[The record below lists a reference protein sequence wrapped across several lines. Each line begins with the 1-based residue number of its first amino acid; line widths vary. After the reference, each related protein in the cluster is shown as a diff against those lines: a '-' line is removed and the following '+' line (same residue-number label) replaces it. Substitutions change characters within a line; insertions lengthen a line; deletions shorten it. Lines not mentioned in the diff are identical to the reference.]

1 MIKLL
6 DILKEVDGGKTLITR
21 RTPEERV
28 EKLIQNYIRNG
39 GKGDLDLSDSNV
51 TSLPKNL
58 KVEGNLYLNTNP
70 LKDLPSGLVVGGS
83 LYMDDTKI
91 TDIPSN
97 IKVRKSIIARN
108 SEVISLPDNFT
119 VNEMLNLARN
129 PLTSLPDNLTAWD
142 VDVRGSK
149 LDSIPKN
156 ITTNALYI
164 RNTPLADRYC
174 NVDENGF
181 RTYNRQKDLQL
192 ELDIKE
198 AGGKVE
204 TIYA

>member
-6 DILKEVDGGKTLITR
+6 DILKEVEGEKTLTTR
-21 RTPEERV
+21 RTREERV
-28 EKLIQNYIRNG
+28 EGLIRNYIRNG

-58 KVEGNLYLNTNP
+58 KVEGSLNLINNP

-108 SEVISLPDNFT
+108 SKIVRLPDNLT
-119 VNEMLNLARN
+119 VNGLLNLSRN

-156 ITTNALYI
+156 ITTNTLYI